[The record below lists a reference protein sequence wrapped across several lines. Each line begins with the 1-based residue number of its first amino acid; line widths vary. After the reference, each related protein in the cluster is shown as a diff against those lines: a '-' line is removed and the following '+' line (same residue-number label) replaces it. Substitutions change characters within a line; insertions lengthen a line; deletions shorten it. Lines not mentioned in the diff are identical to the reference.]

1 MRFQKLELIITL
13 FFIESK
19 YLLSQEG
26 KFIDKRI
33 HIEVK
38 SYVAGLYKSHVLF
51 CTGIL
56 LSEKHVITVATC
68 LKRFIYSHID
78 FEYYYAAFGLVEL
91 RKTNRGYSFE
101 DVKIHQDFN
110 LTSEDLPNNIGLITV
125 LIKIGVFKCCI

>member
-19 YLLSQEG
+19 YLLSEEG
-26 KFIDKRI
+26 KFIARKI
-33 HIEVK
+33 HFEVK
-38 SYVAGLYKSHVLF
+38 SYVAALYKSQVLF

-56 LSEKHVITVATC
+56 LSEKYVVTVATC
-68 LKRFIYSHID
+68 LKRFIYSHVD
-78 FEYYYAAFGLVEL
+78 FTYYHATFGVVDLK
-91 RKTNRGYSFE
+91 KTNQEYSFE

-125 LIKIGVFKCCI
+125 LTEIDIFKCCI